1 LHSERAGWRE
11 SRLFLASGRARHQV
25 PAAGIRFQVNWH
37 APCIVPPD
45 IICRRAP
52 QVWSRDCASG
62 GIAPLDLRFFE
73 IYRSAEYLLLLLQG
87 AAVSGVLTVA
97 GGVAGFILA
106 GAIAA
111 ARYYRVPLLS
121 HLAAAYVELIRN
133 TPLIV
138 QMFFVAFGL
147 PLLLGY
153 QWPFWAHALLALTL
167 NFSAYFAE
175 ILRAGLAAVPAGQA
189 EAAAALG
196 LPKWLGFAR
205 VLFPQAVASMFPS
218 LNSQF
223 IFLFLTTGVI
233 SEIGVTDLTW
243 AGLYIDSRSFRSFEV
258 FFTLTVIYVAM
269 SLMFKTLLA
278 IAHDHL
284 FKWKATR

>member
-1 LHSERAGWRE
+1 
-11 SRLFLASGRARHQV
+11 V
-25 PAAGIRFQVNWH
+25 
-37 APCIVPPD
+37 
-45 IICRRAP
+45 
-52 QVWSRDCASG
+52 
-62 GIAPLDLRFFE
+62 DLRFFE
-73 IYRSAEYLLLLLQG
+73 IYRSTEYLLLLLEG
-87 AAVSGVLTVA
+87 AAVSGALTIT
-97 GGVAGFILA
+97 GGIAGFLLA
-106 GAIAA
+106 GVIAA
-111 ARYYRVPLLS
+111 TRYYRVPVLAP
-121 HLAAAYVELIRN
+121 LAAVYVEFIRN

-175 ILRAGLAAVPAGQA
+175 ILRAGLAAISAGQE

-196 LPKWLGFAR
+196 LPKWLGFTR
-205 VLFPQAVASMFPS
+205 ILFPQAVASMFPS

-233 SEIGVTDLTW
+233 SEIGVPDLTW

-278 IAHDHL
+278 LAHDRL